1 MLAVRRKFL
10 RQNRDI
16 ARINSTQSLRIRS
29 LENECARML
38 SENLDLRGQV
48 LRLEAELQED
58 RSRRI
63 AEHALEIKEK
73 MEAQLVEWG
82 TMLASLG
89 NEPMPKNRSPRAS
102 KKARLEPTSGRLSS
116 PRYRRRNTEELESA
130 AQQEGRL
137 APLWEN
143 RSCPRETLK

>member
-1 MLAVRRKFL
+1 
-10 RQNRDI
+10 
-16 ARINSTQSLRIRS
+16 
-29 LENECARML
+29 ML
-38 SENLDLRGQV
+38 SENLHLRGQV
-48 LRLEAELQED
+48 LRLETELQED
-58 RSRRI
+58 RNQRI

-82 TMLASLG
+82 AMLATLG

-130 AQQEGRL
+130 ALQEGRL